1 MNDYFAVD
9 PYDHVLLREG
19 ITERIGAAPEGH
31 WYALIDRAF
40 DHGGKPFS
48 ASPVSDYPV
57 YHTGRLQ
64 ALATVSPS
72 LIELPTE
79 SQAQLRKFLGRLLL
93 HCRGRPMLSFIQSE
107 HSGNELVE
115 AWQELLEVETADG
128 QAFLLR
134 FADIRVLP
142 ELNDCVTPLWQRL
155 AHVVTAW
162 WIINRSG
169 ELAALPLVKAQ
180 GESGK
185 FRINEREF
193 ACLLASGLPDALA
206 DRLHEHFPDLLAKR
220 SGSANFRLL
229 HRGCKLAG
237 RHGIEAYPAQLA
249 LSVAFLYSDGKLLD
263 DPQFESWMQQKPWLN
278 GSLEAALGDYLET
291 MEATP

>member
-1 MNDYFAVD
+1 MNDYHAVD
-9 PYDHVLLREG
+9 PYDHLLLRDN
-19 ITERIGAAPEGH
+19 ITQQIGAASEGH

-40 DHGGKPFS
+40 DHGGKRFS
-48 ASPVSDYPV
+48 ASPANDYPV
-57 YHTGRLQ
+57 YHTGHLQ
-64 ALATVSPS
+64 ALATVSPY

-93 HCRGRPMLSFIQSE
+93 HCRGRPMLSFVQSG
-107 HSGNELVE
+107 HSGNELVD
-115 AWQELLEVETADG
+115 AWQDLLEVETADG

-134 FADIRVLP
+134 FADTRVLP
-142 ELNDCVTPLWQRL
+142 ELCACVAPLWQRL

-169 ELAALPLVKAQ
+169 ELAALPLLKAQ

-185 FRINEREF
+185 FRLNEREF

-206 DRLHEHFPDLLAKR
+206 DRLNEHFPDLLAR
-220 SGSANFRLL
+220 RCGSANFRLL
-229 HRGCKLAG
+229 HRGCELAG
-237 RHGIEAYPAQLA
+237 RHGIEAFPDQLA
-249 LSVAFLYSDGKLLD
+249 LSVALLYSDGKLLD
-263 DPQFESWMQQKPWLN
+263 DPQFESWMQQKPWLH